1 MAQRREQESHGYW
14 VQGCTRWYLVSFKR
28 SHEGIARLI
37 KADHQSPDGKVFGLQ
52 CKRFSH
58 NLRLRASWWLEDY
71 VVALVNKIYLE
82 IGFWFYWCNRS
93 SSCYT
98 CPNCLILSG
107 CRSSPIITSWHPVG
121 QCVCTLKSLFGSKH
135 LFDDDIR
142 QTTYALQCHQTMVI
156 QCWLLNLKNL
166 LMKVLVDIGR
176 TEENAAE
183 VLLSLLPNLIVSSL
197 RVKGFASPTW
207 NCSYGSVLHGYFFN
221 LTMQIIIMLLRP
233 KSFKMIKAI
242 T

>member
-1 MAQRREQESHGYW
+1 M
-14 VQGCTRWYLVSFKR
+14 
-28 SHEGIARLI
+28 
-37 KADHQSPDGKVFGLQ
+37 
-52 CKRFSH
+52 
-58 NLRLRASWWLEDY
+58 
-71 VVALVNKIYLE
+71 
-82 IGFWFYWCNRS
+82 
-93 SSCYT
+93 
-98 CPNCLILSG
+98 
-107 CRSSPIITSWHPVG
+107 
-121 QCVCTLKSLFGSKH
+121 CTLKSLFGSKH

-142 QTTYALQCHQTMVI
+142 LTTYALQCHQTMVI